1 MKLQSWIVVF
11 AIIVIP
17 IVLVMSLYIQVQ
29 INYVN
34 LQGNYDTVLN
44 NATYDA
50 IKAFQINELNST
62 TQNIAQEKIRDVEAS
77 VTTFYNSLATNFG
90 QSGYSEEELKS
101 FVPALVYTLYDGY
114 YIYTKYNNVVTESN
128 TINLGSTQSETG
140 LKPYVYYSARYKK
153 GNKDVVINY
162 TLDNYITVQG
172 IVDGKYENILG
183 DLVSLINEE
192 LNVKKVTFVRFMKTR
207 QKGKISDGKN

>member
-77 VTTFYNSLATNFG
+77 VTTFYNSLATNLTSISIFS
-90 QSGYSEEELKS
+90 SGLSVSISIVNLFLYVDSSVYSLS
-101 FVPALVYTLYDGY
+101 LY
-114 YIYTKYNNVVTESN
+114 
-128 TINLGSTQSETG
+128 L
-140 LKPYVYYSARYKK
+140 
-153 GNKDVVINY
+153 
-162 TLDNYITVQG
+162 
-172 IVDGKYENILG
+172 
-183 DLVSLINEE
+183 
-192 LNVKKVTFVRFMKTR
+192 
-207 QKGKISDGKN
+207 

>member
-140 LKPYVYYSARYKK
+140 FKP
-153 GNKDVVINY
+153 
-162 TLDNYITVQG
+162 
-172 IVDGKYENILG
+172 
-183 DLVSLINEE
+183 VSY
-192 LNVKKVTFVRFMKTR
+192 
-207 QKGKISDGKN
+207 

>member
-50 IKAFQINELNST
+50 IKAFQI
-62 TQNIAQEKIRDVEAS
+62 K
-77 VTTFYNSLATNFG
+77 YATLF
-90 QSGYSEEELKS
+90 
-101 FVPALVYTLYDGY
+101 ALFT
-114 YIYTKYNNVVTESN
+114 NN
-128 TINLGSTQSETG
+128 
-140 LKPYVYYSARYKK
+140 P
-153 GNKDVVINY
+153 
-162 TLDNYITVQG
+162 
-172 IVDGKYENILG
+172 
-183 DLVSLINEE
+183 DLC
-192 LNVKKVTFVRFMKTR
+192 TH
-207 QKGKISDGKN
+207 

>member
-1 MKLQSWIVVF
+1 MYNKRVTKVKKGIKMKLQSWIVVF

-62 TQNIAQEKIRDVEAS
+62 TQNIAQEK
-77 VTTFYNSLATNFG
+77 
-90 QSGYSEEELKS
+90 
-101 FVPALVYTLYDGY
+101 
-114 YIYTKYNNVVTESN
+114 
-128 TINLGSTQSETG
+128 
-140 LKPYVYYSARYKK
+140 
-153 GNKDVVINY
+153 NK
-162 TLDNYITVQG
+162 
-172 IVDGKYENILG
+172 
-183 DLVSLINEE
+183 
-192 LNVKKVTFVRFMKTR
+192 RC
-207 QKGKISDGKN
+207 

>member
-44 NATYDA
+44 NATYA

-101 FVPALVYTLYDGY
+101 FVPALVYTLYDVTI
-114 YIYTKYNNVVTESN
+114 YI
-128 TINLGSTQSETG
+128 
-140 LKPYVYYSARYKK
+140 R
-153 GNKDVVINY
+153 
-162 TLDNYITVQG
+162 
-172 IVDGKYENILG
+172 NI
-183 DLVSLINEE
+183 I
-192 LNVKKVTFVRFMKTR
+192 M
-207 QKGKISDGKN
+207 

>member
-1 MKLQSWIVVF
+1 MKLQSWIVIF
-11 AIIVIP
+11 SIIVIP

-34 LQGNYDTVLN
+34 LQGKYDAILN

-90 QSGYSEEELKS
+90 QSGYS
-101 FVPALVYTLYDGY
+101 
-114 YIYTKYNNVVTESN
+114 
-128 TINLGSTQSETG
+128 
-140 LKPYVYYSARYKK
+140 
-153 GNKDVVINY
+153 
-162 TLDNYITVQG
+162 
-172 IVDGKYENILG
+172 
-183 DLVSLINEE
+183 
-192 LNVKKVTFVRFMKTR
+192 
-207 QKGKISDGKN
+207 

>member
-77 VTTFYNSLATNFG
+77 VTTFYNSLATN
-90 QSGYSEEELKS
+90 
-101 FVPALVYTLYDGY
+101 
-114 YIYTKYNNVVTESN
+114 
-128 TINLGSTQSETG
+128 
-140 LKPYVYYSARYKK
+140 
-153 GNKDVVINY
+153 
-162 TLDNYITVQG
+162 
-172 IVDGKYENILG
+172 
-183 DLVSLINEE
+183 
-192 LNVKKVTFVRFMKTR
+192 
-207 QKGKISDGKN
+207 

>member
-90 QSGYSEEELKS
+90 QSGYSEQELQS

-114 YIYTKYNNVVTESN
+114 YIYTKYNNVVTEDN
-128 TINLGSTQSETG
+128 TINLNSTQSETG

-162 TLDNYITVQG
+162 TLDNYITVFYSNG
-172 IVDGKYENILG
+172 SSTYETYSG
-183 DLVSLINEE
+183 FLID
-192 LNVKKVTFVRFMKTR
+192 T
-207 QKGKISDGKN
+207 